1 MCYDVR
7 HPFEFQ
13 LFRLFF
19 AQKFYIWQL
28 HRFFLLSRAATV
40 YILNG
45 LVHFMYVWNPLNI
58 RNVWVN
64 PSTNFIPTR
73 WTFKYGKIVT
83 RATTT
88 TTKSLKLSFTPSL
101 PLSHDFLWMRIKKI
115 VNNIIYVTKLAIYIY
130 SYSIWQ
136 TGGGK
141 MMKHIVYS
149 RFFHDIIEID
159 VSADKKEPLF
169 TSQRKKEFNLMLKF
183 DVPYC
188 TSIHVYFLCALSTL
202 TC

>member
-1 MCYDVR
+1 MILCFLWMFMCYDVR

-115 VNNIIYVTKLAIYIY
+115 VNNIIYVTKLAIYIF
-130 SYSIWQ
+130 IFNM
-136 TGGGK
+136 TNGRRENDET
-141 MMKHIVYS
+141 H
-149 RFFHDIIEID
+149 R
-159 VSADKKEPLF
+159 LF
-169 TSQRKKEFNLMLKF
+169 AIFPWHNRNWCFRW
-183 DVPYC
+183 
-188 TSIHVYFLCALSTL
+188 
-202 TC
+202 